1 MEGSEYRSCS
11 LSSQGSE
18 LRRRWQELCFFF
30 SCHGYTGQVIFVCL
44 FTFPRA
50 IGVPLPQPGVPLAC
64 ASSGVSSQ
72 ILFIP
77 GKLNVVVCCVNR
89 LNNYFLGSVS
99 CPSLG
104 RVEEVN
110 GECWWCL
117 LAFSLCW
124 AWGAWHEH
132 THTCSPSPSV
142 WLYPRNLGL
151 NPART
156 KMLFSPTV
164 ACVMLQLSELCEGD
178 AVSPG
183 VTVQP
188 QLAPC
193 SYLQPC

>member
-18 LRRRWQELCFFF
+18 LRRRWQELFF
-30 SCHGYTGQVIFVCL
+30 SCHGYMGQVIFVCL
-44 FTFPRA
+44 FTLHRA
-50 IGVPLPQPGVPLAC
+50 IGVPLAC

-72 ILFIP
+72 ILFIH
-77 GKLNVVVCCVNR
+77 GKLNVVVCCLHR
-89 LNNYFLGSVS
+89 LKNSFLGSVS
-99 CPSLG
+99 CPCLG

-117 LAFSLCW
+117 LVFSLCW

-132 THTCSPSPSV
+132 THTCSPSPTV
-142 WLYPRNLGL
+142 RNLGL
-151 NPART
+151 NTART
-156 KMLFSPTV
+156 EVLFCPAA

-193 SYLQPC
+193 SCLQLC